1 MKSSLRQTA
10 TPQHRSRPRGNNR
23 PHPKTP
29 SSGQHPRRRFLTLA
43 AGAAVL
49 PATSRIA
56 IGQDYPS
63 RPLTIIVPFAAGGP
77 ADVVARV
84 VAERMRR
91 TLGKP
96 IIVENIGGA
105 DGNIGVGRAARARPD
120 GYTIEFG
127 DQSSHVLNGALYS
140 LPYDLLKDFVP
151 VAPLVSIPRILFAR
165 KTIPANDLRELI
177 GWLKANPNNASA
189 AVSSAGYRLLMA
201 LFQKETGTRFA
212 LVPYRGLAPA
222 MQDLVAEHIDMALG
236 SAPELSLM
244 RLGIINAY
252 AVAGD
257 TRLAQAP
264 NIPTFRELG
273 LPTLSFPGWFGL
285 FAPKGTTSDI
295 IRKLNAAAVEA
306 IADPAVRSRLI
317 DIGVEVF
324 PRARQTPE
332 ALGALVKADAEK
344 WWPIIKEFGIKA
356 E

>member
-1 MKSSLRQTA
+1 MKTSLRKAA
-10 TPQHRSRPRGNNR
+10 TPRRRTASRNNDR
-23 PHPKTP
+23 RLA
-29 SSGQHPRRRFLTLA
+29 SQHPRRRFLSLA

-49 PATSRIA
+49 PAVSRMSWA
-56 IGQDYPS
+56 QAYPA
-63 RPLTIIVPFAAGGP
+63 RPITMIVPFAAGGP

-105 DGNIGVGRAARARPD
+105 DGNIGVGRAVRARPD

-151 VAPLVSIPRILFAR
+151 VAPLVTIPRILFAR

-177 GWLKANPNNASA
+177 EWLKANPNNASA
-189 AVSSAGYRLLMA
+189 AVSSAGYRLIMA
-201 LFQKETGTRFA
+201 LFQKETGTRFS

-252 AVAGD
+252 AIAGD
-257 TRLAQAP
+257 TRLAQAL
-264 NIPTFRELG
+264 NIPTFSEMG

-285 FAPKGTTSDI
+285 FAPKGTPSDI

-306 IADPAVRSRLI
+306 VADPAMRSRLI

-324 PRARQTPE
+324 PHARQTPE